1 MGSVG
6 SEAPGKEGRCRLW
19 SCLNMQWIFLVLLG
33 LCWPGSS
40 ASQDSDAHQKLWVA
54 PYNFSLDSFSHQLH
68 TSWEVKGASV
78 SFLCAFADFALVE
91 IGFTGKEQELS
102 SGNSWAVQCEEQEVG
117 DKMIVDVDI
126 TKYRVQPFKSYKV
139 CISLEDPTS
148 GSFLRRVC
156 THLFSFERAVPYVPT
171 VRKVTKAVSAKLSVE
186 RESEKNTLS
195 EDVKGVK
202 EKSGKET
209 KEKEEERRGLVLQR
223 VSRTPATLCA
233 TTSAK
238 SNAHWR
244 SLSTTAGLIFRVHLG
259 FSSLLE
265 FFKLCFRIN
274 QTVQLKK

>member
-1 MGSVG
+1 M
-6 SEAPGKEGRCRLW
+6 L
-19 SCLNMQWIFLVLLG
+19 
-33 LCWPGSS
+33 
-40 ASQDSDAHQKLWVA
+40 
-54 PYNFSLDSFSHQLH
+54 QLH

-148 GSFLRRVC
+148 GSFLRQVC

-186 RESEKNTLS
+186 RESQKNTLS
-195 EDVKGVK
+195 EDVSDVE
-202 EKSGKET
+202 EKSEKET
-209 KEKEEERRGLVLQR
+209 REKEEERRGLDLQR
-223 VSRTPATLCA
+223 VLEDTRNFVRDDFSKVERALEEPFYNSGADFQ
-233 TTSAK
+233 SPF
-238 SNAHWR
+238 
-244 SLSTTAGLIFRVHLG
+244 GIFLALG
-259 FSSLLE
+259 VLQAVL
-265 FFKLCFRIN
+265 
-274 QTVQLKK
+274 

>member
-19 SCLNMQWIFLVLLG
+19 SCLNMQWIFVVLLG

-102 SGNSWAVQCEEQEVG
+102 

-171 VRKVTKAVSAKLSVE
+171 VRKVTKAVSAKLSIE

-195 EDVKGVK
+195 EDVRDV
-202 EKSGKET
+202 EEESEKET
-209 KEKEEERRGLVLQR
+209 REKEEERRGLDLQR
-223 VSRTPATLCA
+223 VLEDTRNFVRDDFSKVERALEEPFYNSGADFQSPFGVFLA
-233 TTSAK
+233 
-238 SNAHWR
+238 
-244 SLSTTAGLIFRVHLG
+244 LG
-259 FSSLLE
+259 VFQAVL
-265 FFKLCFRIN
+265 
-274 QTVQLKK
+274 